1 MLIVKANVRM
11 LGKFSENI
19 HLFKFS
25 NLLMQERIVTGSD
38 FVYKTSPGY
47 KTTEE
52 LWDGEWRNVFRQ
64 NKHILMIIVIIYR
77 ENVICTSCDLPT
89 SLRHW
94 IK

>member
-1 MLIVKANVRM
+1 M

-52 LWDGEWRNVFRQ
+52 LWDGE
-64 NKHILMIIVIIYR
+64 
-77 ENVICTSCDLPT
+77 
-89 SLRHW
+89 
-94 IK
+94 